1 VLETAGLIAHE
12 MSGRERFYRIDKKRL
27 ELARDWLAWFFK
39 STG

>member
-1 VLETAGLIAHE
+1 VLEAAGLITHE
-12 MSGRERFYRIDKKRL
+12 RRGRERFYRIDNKRL